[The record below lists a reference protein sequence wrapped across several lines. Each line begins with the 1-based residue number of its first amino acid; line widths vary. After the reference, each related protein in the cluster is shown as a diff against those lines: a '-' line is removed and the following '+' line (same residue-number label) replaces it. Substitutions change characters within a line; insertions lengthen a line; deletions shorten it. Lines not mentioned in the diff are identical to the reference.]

1 MRPATMRS
9 RLILGFALVTV
20 PLVIALLWNNLYA
33 TKVVHSQVA
42 QSNRNMLTMYMNDMD
57 QVLGEIENYLYKTA
71 EQDQS
76 LISLSQYGKESWEY
90 YLATTQTAN
99 DLNLNINYYDA
110 ADILFAYGAKHD
122 ELLVAQQQ
130 SVTYERK
137 QLIQEKLREILTS
150 SADGSGRR
158 WSLVEQNGEY
168 ALARIVDTHY
178 DSYIGAWV
186 DLNRLMEPMRRLGQD
201 GKGEALLVSR
211 EGVPLSATG
220 AAVREALGSTDLSAY
235 LDDGKAAYNIVKL
248 DKPYLFV
255 AKSSRMAAMD
265 LLLMLP
271 ERSLLEGLPFFRNL
285 TYLIPM
291 LAAAMLGLYLL
302 FLQNSIVK
310 PIHQFIKGM
319 RKIRSGD
326 LSVRMEDYKLQEF
339 LALKETFNGMA
350 QQIEHLKIDIYEEQ
364 IRTQKAELKH
374 LQAQI
379 HPHFFMNS
387 LNIVYQ
393 LAQIR
398 DYEVIQ
404 NMALHL
410 VRYFRYTTRTQVSTI
425 TIKEETEH
433 IYHYLSIQ
441 KYRFPETLEFEFDV
455 APGTEDAE
463 IPPLIIQ
470 PLVENAM
477 VHGFSIRTGSPF
489 RIRVKVSQEGE
500 GSDRTLLIEVE
511 DNGKGL
517 SDEQAAQ
524 LQERVHEAEP
534 GDRSLG
540 LWNVVRRCRLYFK
553 GPVKMAF
560 SSAEPQGALV
570 TLRLPIGLDKGKEQE
585 TPRGDKR

>member
-1 MRPATMRS
+1 MRQATMRS
-9 RLILGFALVTV
+9 RLILGFGLVTV
-20 PLVIALLWNNLYA
+20 PLVIVLLWNNLYA

-57 QVLGEIENYLYKTA
+57 QVLDEIETYLYKTA

-76 LISLSQYGKESWEY
+76 LISLSQYDKDSWEY
-90 YLATTQTAN
+90 YLSTTQTTN

-110 ADILFAYGAKHD
+110 ADVLFAYSTKY
-122 ELLVAQQQ
+122 EQLFIAQQQ
-130 SVTYERK
+130 SVTYGRK
-137 QLIQEKLREILTS
+137 QVIQQKLKETLAKNDPSTRT
-150 SADGSGRR
+150 G
-158 WSLVEQNGEY
+158 WNVVEQNGEY
-168 ALARIVDTHY
+168 ALVRVVDTNY

-186 DLNRLMEPMRRLGQD
+186 DLNRLMEPMRLLGQS
-201 GKGEALLVSR
+201 GKGEALLVSGQGR
-211 EGVPLSATG
+211 PLSTVG
-220 AAVREALGSTDLSAY
+220 DSVRLALETFDLGAY
-235 LDDGKAAYNIVKL
+235 LDNGNAAYNIVKL
-248 DKPYLFV
+248 DKPYLLV
-255 AKSSRMAAMD
+255 AKSSRMADMD
-265 LLLMLP
+265 LIFLLP
-271 ERSLLEGLPFFRNL
+271 EKTLLEGLPFFRNL

-291 LAAAMLGLYLL
+291 LAAIMLGMYLL

-326 LSVRMEDYKLQEF
+326 LSVRMEDNKLQEF
-339 LALKETFNGMA
+339 ITLKETFNGMA

-393 LAQIR
+393 LAQIK
-398 DYEVIQ
+398 DFEVIQ

-425 TIKEETEH
+425 TVKEEVEH

-441 KYRFPETLEFEFDV
+441 KYRFPETLEFDFEV
-455 APGTEDAE
+455 EPGVEADE

-489 RIRVKVSQEGE
+489 RIRVKISAIGDGEEGE
-500 GSDRTLLIEVE
+500 LQIEVE

-517 SDEQAAQ
+517 SEEQMEHLREKVQQ
-524 LQERVHEAEP
+524 LEP
-534 GDRSLG
+534 GDGSIG
-540 LWNVVRRCRLYFK
+540 LWNVVRRCKLYYNR
-553 GPVKMAF
+553 GIVKMSF
-560 SSAEPQGALV
+560 ESAKPQGTLV
-570 TLRLPIGLDKGKEQE
+570 TLRLPRSKANQRESGQ
-585 TPRGDKR
+585 